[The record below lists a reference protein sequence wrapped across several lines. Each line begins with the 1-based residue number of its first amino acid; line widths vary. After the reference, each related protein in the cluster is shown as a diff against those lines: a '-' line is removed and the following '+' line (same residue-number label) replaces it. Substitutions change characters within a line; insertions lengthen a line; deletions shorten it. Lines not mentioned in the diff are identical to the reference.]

1 MSATGIGGSA
11 GLWVLGCAPGDERGC
26 ASVGHAFRP
35 WECWARPVYD
45 LG

>member
-11 GLWVLGCAPGDERGC
+11 GLWVLGCAPGDKRGC

-35 WECWARPVYD
+35 WECWAHPVYD
-45 LG
+45 QG